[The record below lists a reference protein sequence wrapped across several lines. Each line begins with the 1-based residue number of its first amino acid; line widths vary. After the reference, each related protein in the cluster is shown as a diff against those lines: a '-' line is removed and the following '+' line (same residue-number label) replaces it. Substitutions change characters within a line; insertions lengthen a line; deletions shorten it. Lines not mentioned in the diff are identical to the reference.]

1 MNRRLGT
8 STSHGKDDPK
18 RLAWWL
24 ALVLALI
31 TLQYASRSGSGSTG
45 SSEPLYR
52 WSFLGASIAQEVFF
66 LVVVLAIAG
75 FRLGYFALRRP
86 RSLRQAAGLIVA
98 VFVAV
103 NVFEEIYVSLVNPG
117 NEQGLTPAH
126 WEPRHAAAYVANGI
140 VICTL
145 VPLVE
150 ELTFRGLGFSLL
162 ERFGPW
168 FAIVATGILFGL
180 SHGLVL
186 ELPIIA
192 AFGCLLGWVR
202 ERTGSVFPGMALHAL
217 FNLFALVAAVTI
229 GG

>member
-1 MNRRLGT
+1 MKRRL
-8 STSHGKDDPK
+8 STAPSHGRDDTT
-18 RLAWWL
+18 RLAWWS
-24 ALVLALI
+24 ALVAVLV
-31 TLQYASRSGSGSTG
+31 TFQYASRIG
-45 SSEPLYR
+45 SSSTPDDPLYH
-52 WSFLGASIAQEVFF
+52 WWFLGASLAQELVF
-66 LVVVLAIAG
+66 LVVILAIGG
-75 FRLGYFALRRP
+75 FSLRLFALRRP
-86 RSLRQAAGLIVA
+86 RSLGEAAGLIAV

-103 NVFEEIYVSLVNPG
+103 NVFETVYVWLVDPG
-117 NEQGLTPAH
+117 NEQGLTPSH

-150 ELTFRGLGFSLL
+150 ELTFRGLGFALL
-162 ERFGPW
+162 ERFG
-168 FAIVATGILFGL
+168 TGWAVILTGVLFGL

-192 AFGCLLGWVR
+192 AFGCLLGVVR
-202 ERTGSVFPGMALHAL
+202 ARTGSVLPGMVLHGA